1 MVDSE
6 VMELEDRLSIREIER
21 RTFEAIKDIVTKD
34 HNGEWCGSRSQNKR
48 GDQIVAEKVRNSLKF
63 YEQRV
68 KSNPAL
74 KSYFTFK

>member
-6 VMELEDRLSIREIER
+6 VIEAEDRLSIREIER
-21 RTFEAIKDIVTKD
+21 RIFEAIKDDVNKD
-34 HNGEWCGSRSQNKR
+34 FNGEWCGSLSQNKR

>member
-1 MVDSE
+1 MIE
-6 VMELEDRLSIREIER
+6 AEDRLSIREIER
-21 RTFEAIKDIVTKD
+21 RIFEAIKDDVNKD
-34 HNGEWCGSRSQNKR
+34 FNGEWCGSLSQNKR

>member
-21 RTFEAIKDIVTKD
+21 RTFEAIKDVVTKD
-34 HNGEWCGSRSQNKR
+34 LNGEWCGSLSQNKR
-48 GDQIVAEKVRNSLKF
+48 GDQIVAEKIRNSLRF

-68 KSNPAL
+68 KSNPGL
-74 KSYFTFK
+74 ESYFTFK

>member
-6 VMELEDRLSIREIER
+6 VIEAKDRLSIREIER
-21 RTFEAIKDIVTKD
+21 RIFEAIKDDVNKD
-34 HNGEWCGSRSQNKR
+34 FNGEWCGSLSQNKR